1 MIMKQKISRVN
12 WIILL
17 SSFFV
22 ELVLLNII
30 LVSKFYISIYNEM
43 YNLVKANI
51 VCIGFDLIFIFY
63 MLDFANSEKKAKNIL
78 KIYKRDVNLK
88 IVKSFIF
95 LEIIKL
101 ILVLV
106 SLNGTIDYDF
116 YDCKFILAIFVA
128 STLIFYVLYM
138 ILPKK
143 SNLKKKISKLK
154 NNKVKIILIDG
165 KNLPSSFDI
174 GNTEEY
180 MISNNHLYIN
190 MQTELPSLKEEKI
203 NDFILDNVIA
213 IIHEVENYDEKIFLE
228 KYNKSLNRINMFH
241 VMAVKDYKPKDLSK
255 NITSIEAIKICDI
268 NSAIEF
274 TENLFIINEQEDVK
288 KSRYKKALKEIDKID
303 ENNLDE
309 SSREKYIKELD
320 IIYQYNFI
328 NRLEE
333 SPAIVPKEKT
343 LFELYRNSYLTT
355 SSYQSI
361 LIMFDYITAIG
372 KVVEY
377 YLYAK
382 NNPEFNENEISPD
395 IIKDNPPIWNN
406 QIIIN
411 IFNDKDNLLY
421 KNIRE
426 ENFELSKSDKILLHI
441 YLSNMLNIDI
451 KGDTITFDGLAE
463 IFKLFRN
470 RVEAH
475 GVISDN
481 NVYAVWNLTCFFA
494 DMYSKIFRVSK
505 LEFEFDKSQV
515 KIGYKGEK
523 KVNVGQYIT
532 LIDNRL
538 CFIRDKKSYIDYL
551 AKEIKSKM
559 EEK

>member
-1 MIMKQKISRVN
+1 MKQKISRVN

-63 MLDFANSEKKAKNIL
+63 MLDFANSKNKSKNIL

-88 IVKSFIF
+88 IVKSFII

-101 ILVLV
+101 VLVLV

-154 NNKVKIILIDG
+154 KNELKIILIDG
-165 KNLPSSFDI
+165 NTLPSSFDI
-174 GNTEEY
+174 GSIEEY

-190 MQTELPSLKEEKI
+190 MQTELSSFKNEKI
-203 NDFILDNVIA
+203 NDFISDNVIA
-213 IIHEVENYDEKIFLE
+213 IIHEVENFDEKMILE
-228 KYNKSLNRINMFH
+228 KYNKLNYINMFH
-241 VMAVKDYKPKDLSK
+241 IIAVKNYKPKDLSK
-255 NITSIEAIKICDI
+255 NVTSIEAIKVCDI

-274 TENLFIINEQEDVK
+274 TENLFIINEQEAVK
-288 KSRYKKALKEIDKID
+288 KSRYKKALKEINKID
-303 ENNLDE
+303 ESKLDE
-309 SSREKYIKELD
+309 NSKEKYIKELD

-328 NRLEE
+328 NRLDE

-382 NNPEFNENEISPD
+382 NNPEFNENEISTD

-426 ENFELSKSDKILLHI
+426 ENFELSKSDKILLYI

-481 NVYAVWNLTCFFA
+481 NVYAVWNLTSFFA

-505 LEFEFDKSQV
+505 LEFEFDKSNV
-515 KIGYKGEK
+515 KIGYKGEE
-523 KVNVGQYIT
+523 KVSVGKYII
-532 LIDNRL
+532 LKDGRL
-538 CFIRDKKSYIDYL
+538 CFIRDRKSYIDYL
-551 AKEIKSKM
+551 AKEIKNKM

>member
-1 MIMKQKISRVN
+1 MKQKISRVN

-63 MLDFANSEKKAKNIL
+63 MLDFANSKNKSKNIL

-88 IVKSFIF
+88 IVKSFII

-101 ILVLV
+101 VLVLV

-154 NNKVKIILIDG
+154 KNELKIILIDG
-165 KNLPSSFDI
+165 NTLPSSFDI
-174 GNTEEY
+174 GSIEEY

-190 MQTELPSLKEEKI
+190 MQTELPSFKNEKI
-203 NDFILDNVIA
+203 NDFISDNVIA
-213 IIHEVENYDEKIFLE
+213 IIHEVENFDEKMILE
-228 KYNKSLNRINMFH
+228 KYNKLNYINMFH
-241 VMAVKDYKPKDLSK
+241 IIAVKNYKPKDLSK
-255 NITSIEAIKICDI
+255 NVTSIEAIKVCDI

-274 TENLFIINEQEDVK
+274 TENLFIINEQEAVK
-288 KSRYKKALKEIDKID
+288 KSRYKKALKEINKID
-303 ENNLDE
+303 ESKLDE
-309 SSREKYIKELD
+309 NSKEKYIKELD

-328 NRLEE
+328 NRLDE

-382 NNPEFNENEISPD
+382 NNPEFNENEISTD

-426 ENFELSKSDKILLHI
+426 ENFELSKSDKILLYI

-481 NVYAVWNLTCFFA
+481 NVYAVWNLTSFFA

-505 LEFEFDKSQV
+505 LEFEFDKSNV
-515 KIGYKGEK
+515 KIGYKGEE
-523 KVNVGQYIT
+523 KVSVGKYII
-532 LIDNRL
+532 LKDGRL
-538 CFIRDKKSYIDYL
+538 CFIRDRKSYIDYL
-551 AKEIKSKM
+551 AKEIKNKM

>member
-1 MIMKQKISRVN
+1 MKQKISRVN

-63 MLDFANSEKKAKNIL
+63 MLDFANSKNKSKDIL

-88 IVKSFIF
+88 IVKSFII

-101 ILVLV
+101 VLVLV

-116 YDCKFILAIFVA
+116 YDCKFILAIFIA

-143 SNLKKKISKLK
+143 SNLKKKMSKLK
-154 NNKVKIILIDG
+154 KNELKIILIDG
-165 KNLPSSFDI
+165 NTLPSSFDI
-174 GNTEEY
+174 GSIEEY

-190 MQTELPSLKEEKI
+190 MQTELPSLKNGKS
-203 NDFILDNVIA
+203 NDFISDNVIA
-213 IIHEVENYDEKIFLE
+213 IIHEVENFDEKMILE
-228 KYNKSLNRINMFH
+228 KYNKLNYINMFH
-241 VMAVKDYKPKDLSK
+241 IIAVKNYKPKDLSK
-255 NITSIEAIKICDI
+255 NVTSIEAIKVCDI

-274 TENLFIINEQEDVK
+274 TENLFIINEQEAVK
-288 KSRYKKALKEIDKID
+288 KSRYKKALKEINKID
-303 ENNLDE
+303 ESKLDE
-309 SSREKYIKELD
+309 NSKEKYIKELD

-328 NRLEE
+328 NRLDE

-382 NNPEFNENEISPD
+382 NNPEFNENEISTD

-481 NVYAVWNLTCFFA
+481 NVYAVWNLTSFFA

-505 LEFEFDKSQV
+505 LEFEFDKSNV

-523 KVNVGQYIT
+523 KVSVGKYII
-532 LIDNRL
+532 LKDGRL
-538 CFIRDKKSYIDYL
+538 CFIRDRKSYIDYL
-551 AKEIKSKM
+551 AKEIKNKM